1 MFVIFNM
8 ICGFLINCMGLKGV
22 FVIFVLKVFLF
33 FVDIFFL
40 IVEILYIYDYEE
52 MMLSLIYLLFRVIVF
67 YNIIFFFR

>member
-1 MFVIFNM
+1 M

-52 MMLSLIYLLFRVIVF
+52 MMLSLIYLLYRVIVF

>member
-1 MFVIFNM
+1 M
-8 ICGFLINCMGLKGV
+8 ICGFLMNCMGLKGV

-52 MMLSLIYLLFRVIVF
+52 MMLSLIYLLYRVIVF

>member
-1 MFVIFNM
+1 
-8 ICGFLINCMGLKGV
+8 MGLKGV

-52 MMLSLIYLLFRVIVF
+52 MMLSLIYLLYRVIVF

>member
-1 MFVIFNM
+1 
-8 ICGFLINCMGLKGV
+8 MGLKGV

-33 FVDIFFL
+33 FVDIFLL

-52 MMLSLIYLLFRVIVF
+52 MMLSLIYLLYRVIVF

>member
-1 MFVIFNM
+1 M

-40 IVEILYIYDYEE
+40 IVEIIYIYDYEE

>member
-8 ICGFLINCMGLKGV
+8 ICGFLMNCMGLKGV

-52 MMLSLIYLLFRVIVF
+52 MMLSLIYLLYRVIVF

>member
-1 MFVIFNM
+1 M

-52 MMLSLIYLLFRVIVF
+52 MMLSLIYLLYRVIVF
-67 YNIIFFFR
+67 YNIIFFF

>member
-1 MFVIFNM
+1 
-8 ICGFLINCMGLKGV
+8 MGLKGV

-52 MMLSLIYLLFRVIVF
+52 MMLSLIYLFYRVIVF

>member
-52 MMLSLIYLLFRVIVF
+52 MMLSLIYLLYRVIVF

>member
-1 MFVIFNM
+1 
-8 ICGFLINCMGLKGV
+8 MGLKGV
-22 FVIFVLKVFLF
+22 FVIFVLKVLLF

-52 MMLSLIYLLFRVIVF
+52 MMLSLIYLLYRVIVF